1 MVVFPPLQKRKLVVY
16 CSSTYIQFTLRTC
29 FVWWIPLFIVIT
41 ERFVTKTAL
50 AKEKQFFLPT
60 THNREKHKLD
70 WRHGEFNDPVIP
82 E

>member
-1 MVVFPPLQKRKLVVY
+1 M
-16 CSSTYIQFTLRTC
+16 
-29 FVWWIPLFIVIT
+29 VIT
-41 ERFVTKTAL
+41 KRFVTKTEL

-70 WRHGEFNDPVIP
+70 WRYGELSDPVIP

>member
-1 MVVFPPLQKRKLVVY
+1 M
-16 CSSTYIQFTLRTC
+16 
-29 FVWWIPLFIVIT
+29 VIT
-41 ERFVTKTAL
+41 ERLVTKTAL
-50 AKEKQFFLPT
+50 AKAKQFFLPT